1 MFNIVAGL
9 NPVTITAFDVNLYGG
24 TTARYEIYYKAGTY
38 VGAETNAASWTMAG
52 GIDGLYVTANN
63 VPTRIPIPLSIT
75 IPAGQTYGFYITNT
89 ASGGLNYTS
98 SAVTNVT
105 LATNSDLT
113 LIGGVGKAYP
123 FGSTYSYRLINCTV
137 RYYTGSINE
146 SNSLATGNATSPT
159 VNQNSSGTSLYSEA
173 CNALISKIT
182 GSGASPISGNVTSKV
197 WIEGTQASQY
207 VKRHYEITPATNAAT
222 ATATVTLYY
231 TQQEFTDFNAV
242 NVIKLPVDATDAAN
256 NKANLR
262 IEKRSGT
269 SSNGTGA
276 PGTYSGSIEV
286 ITPTSVSWNSSASRW
301 EVTFNVTGFSGFF
314 AKTTSF
320 ILPLRLLNFTGSKHN
335 TFTILHWETAEEVNS
350 KEFELQI
357 SSGNGLWTTEAVLPA
372 KGNSQNSYSY
382 QDNDSYIGK
391 RFYRLKMIDQDLQ
404 FSYSQVIG
412 VEKEAGGEITIF
424 PNPVQDKT
432 IQINLAG
439 YSGAVQAKLF
449 DNSGKLAGS
458 YNLMNGSNTINC
470 TGFLN
475 GIYQLIVTDKS
486 GNMKTQR
493 IIIAH

>member
-1 MFNIVAGL
+1 MFNIVAGAS
-9 NPVTITAFDVNLYGG
+9 PVTITAFDVNLYGG

-38 VGAETNAASWTMAG
+38 VGAETTAASWTMAG
-52 GIDGLYVTANN
+52 GVDGLYVAANN

-89 ASGGLNYTS
+89 ASGGLNYTT

-113 LIGGVGKAYP
+113 IVGGVGKAYP
-123 FGSTYSYRLINCTV
+123 FGSTYSYRLINCTAH
-137 RYYTGSINE
+137 YFTGNINE
-146 SNSLATGNATSPT
+146 SNSLATSNATSPT

-197 WIEGTQASQY
+197 WIDGVQASQY

-262 IEKRSGT
+262 IEKRAGT

-276 PGTYSGSIEV
+276 PGTYAGSIQT
-286 ITPTSVSWNSSASRW
+286 ITPGSVSWNSSASRW

-320 ILPLRLLNFTGSKHN
+320 TLPLRLVNFSGSKHN
-335 TFTILHWETAEEVNS
+335 NYNILQWETAEEVNT

-357 SSGNGLWTTEAVLPA
+357 SSGNGLWTTTTVLPA
-372 KGNSQNSYSY
+372 KGNTQNSYSY
-382 QDNDSYIGK
+382 QDNDFYSGK
-391 RFYRLKMIDQDLQ
+391 RFYRLKMVDQDGR
-404 FSYSQVIG
+404 FSYSQIVG
-412 VEKEAGGEITIF
+412 LGKEAGHEITIY
-424 PNPVQDKT
+424 PNPVQDNS

-439 YSGAVQAKLF
+439 YSGAVKAKLF

-458 YNLMNGSNTINC
+458 YHLINGSNIINC
-470 TGFLN
+470 TGLRN
-475 GIYQLIVTDKS
+475 GIYQLTVSDQS
-486 GNMKTQR
+486 GTTKTHK
-493 IIIAH
+493 IIITH